1 MSDSNILSD
10 QSDEE
15 SYDVNVNMTNLNIEE
30 LNSFKE
36 NYEELKKTYI
46 TRPVLTKYEMTKIVS
61 ERSQQLVNG
70 GVSFL
75 KNPEAYNS
83 PYEISL
89 EELRQKKI
97 PFIVK
102 RPISNRFEY
111 WKLEDLRII

>member
-15 SYDVNVNMTNLNIEE
+15 SYDVHVNAADLNIEE